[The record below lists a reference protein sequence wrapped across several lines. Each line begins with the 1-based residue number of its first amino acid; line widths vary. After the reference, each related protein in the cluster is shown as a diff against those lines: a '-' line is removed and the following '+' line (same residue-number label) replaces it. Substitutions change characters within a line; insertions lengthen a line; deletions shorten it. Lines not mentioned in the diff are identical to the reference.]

1 MFDLSN
7 IPPHILIYSFVI
19 VFLKYNWP
27 WVIGVVFGL
36 VLWRLKLSR
45 KRKLTVAAIAIVL
58 FAAGKTVYHFFP
70 GYVPGCTENSIKGVY
85 KMPDYTIINQKG
97 CKFFFPYN
105 VPLKEPIRKIFP
117 VPVKDAVGTIDF
129 DNAITVLKF
138 RGDTTPDY
146 DIVAKDFLAEVDG
159 DFDFGFCPVFDEET
173 IVYTQTRWAVVAN
186 IKTGKVK
193 SPILTMSLDDYI
205 IGISSLDTV
214 KNTFVIVRATPGPND
229 YDKYLHVMCLQNDK
243 FINVGEIKSGC
254 WAVNYNTPW
263 IVHDRRIIAYDSA
276 ANKLLCHDADLKP
289 STHPFV
295 EIFNRN
301 NGKFRKLKEMII
313 HPTLPFGLVV
323 EIGKDIDKTEIN
335 KLPAGSDA
343 RSLLLDKLWEIREI
357 HALYL
362 LRWDTDDTNKQYIP
376 LHTDTLSLI
385 APFAAKQYGRF
396 SFSPD
401 GKWLVFGHEDMGR
414 DKYGNLGPGGRWQ
427 PFFVALPVDEKKP
440 FFFGE
445 PIFMGRTLIKENNVT
460 TTAWATDPTAFVAAD
475 GLGLYK
481 WDLGKLYAART
492 LTTPDTLFPLE

>member
-1 MFDLSN
+1 
-7 IPPHILIYSFVI
+7 
-19 VFLKYNWP
+19 
-27 WVIGVVFGL
+27 
-36 VLWRLKLSR
+36 
-45 KRKLTVAAIAIVL
+45 
-58 FAAGKTVYHFFP
+58 
-70 GYVPGCTENSIKGVY
+70 
-85 KMPDYTIINQKG
+85 MPDYNIINQKG
-97 CKFFFPYN
+97 GKYFFPYN
-105 VPLKEPIRKIFP
+105 VPLKEPISEIFP
-117 VPVKDAVGTIDF
+117 VPVKDAVGTLDF
-129 DNAITVLKF
+129 DNAITILKF

-146 DIVAKDFLAEVDG
+146 DIVAKNFLAEVVG
-159 DFDFGFCPVFDEET
+159 DFEFGYCPVFSDE
-173 IVYTQTRWAVVAN
+173 IIAYTQTRWAVVAN

-193 SPILTMSLDDYI
+193 TPILTMSLDDM
-205 IGISSLDTV
+205 IGGIVPLDTS
-214 KNTFVIVRATPGPND
+214 KNLFVINKLIPAKEGSRQKLNVMR
-229 YDKYLHVMCLQNDK
+229 YDNGK
-243 FINVGEIKSGC
+243 FIGLGEIDAGGDVPLKQ
-254 WAVNYNTPW
+254 PW
-263 IVHDRRIIAYDSA
+263 IVHDRKIITYDSA

-323 EIGKDIDKTEIN
+323 EIGKDIPIKELE
-335 KLPAGSDA
+335 KLPAGSPE
-343 RSLLLDKLWEIREI
+343 RSKLLDSLAEISEI

-362 LRWDTDDTNKQYIP
+362 LRWDTSDTNKQYIP

-396 SFSPD
+396 TFSPD
-401 GKWLVFGHEDMGR
+401 GKWLVLGHEDMSKDDRGNF
-414 DKYGNLGPGGRWQ
+414 YGGKWQ

-445 PIFMGRTLIKENNVT
+445 PIFMGRTLIKENNLT

-475 GLGLYK
+475 GLGLFK